1 MKDEIW
7 FKALDALDDELL
19 AEAGVLLTA
28 QKPRRRKVTV
38 RRWMTAA
45 ALICLLLSLCGNV
58 FAVAW
63 VQEREE
69 QLAAQEDFYLRYLT
83 ESAQDLR
90 QDEFDAERFFAALE
104 STDTETVYIA
114 INRLVECY
122 NDPALRERAIGA
134 ITPFLKSRSEMVAAS
149 AERALSILCGTFDAD
164 GVCRLADGGALFTLY
179 PGLYGGSDSTLWRI
193 QDGVL
198 TEWWSRDE
206 PYQYVTNLVLSPDRQ
221 KVAICLASG
230 KSGFLIV
237 VDFETGRM
245 SGELLNTT
253 LAQVRAENGMQAH
266 VRADFET
273 YSFAE
278 QVRWIDTE
286 TIAFDAELYFAP
298 EGETAAVSVV
308 YHTKTASL
316 EIQ

>member
-19 AEAGVLLTA
+19 EEAGVLLTA
-28 QKPRRRKVTV
+28 QKPHRRKIAV
-38 RRWMTAA
+38 RRWLTVA
-45 ALICLLLSLCGNV
+45 ALICLLFSLCGNV

-69 QLAAQEDFYLRYLT
+69 QLAEQEDFYLRYLT
-83 ESAQDLR
+83 ESTQDLR

-134 ITPFLKSRSEMVAAS
+134 ITPFLESRSEMVAAS
-149 AERALSILCGTFDAD
+149 AERVLSVLRGTFDAD

-179 PGLYGGSDSTLWRI
+179 PGLDGGSDSTLWRI
-193 QDGVL
+193 QGGVL
-198 TEWWSRDE
+198 AKWWSMED
-206 PYQYVTNLVLSPDRQ
+206 PYQYVTELVLSPDGQ
-221 KVAICLASG
+221 KAAVCLVSG

-237 VDFETGRM
+237 IDFETGKV
-245 SGELLNTT
+245 SGELVNTI
-253 LAQVRAENGMQAH
+253 LAQVRAGKGMRAH

-273 YSFAE
+273 YSSIDR
-278 QVRWIDTE
+278 VRWIDAE
-286 TIAFDAELYFAP
+286 TLAFVADMYFAP
-298 EGETAAVSVV
+298 EGETETVSVV
-308 YHTKTASL
+308 YHTKTLYL